1 MAHHKRRRPKN
12 RRAGCL
18 MCKPW
23 KANGGHHPNPV
34 GVERQ
39 LQVGREERREAFLRK
54 VERLGPLPVS
64 MLATRTCAKR
74 PG

>member
-23 KANGGHHPNPV
+23 KANSGHHPDPV
-34 GVERQ
+34 AVERQ

-64 MLATRTCAKR
+64 MLATRTPAR
-74 PG
+74 

>member
-1 MAHHKRRRPKN
+1 MAQHKRRRPKN

-23 KANGGHHPNPV
+23 KANSGHHPDPV
-34 GVERQ
+34 AVERQ

-64 MLATRTCAKR
+64 MLATRTPAR
-74 PG
+74 

>member
-1 MAHHKRRRPKN
+1 MALHKRRRPKN

-23 KANGGHHPNPV
+23 KANSGHHPDPV
-34 GVERQ
+34 AVERQ

-64 MLATRTCAKR
+64 MLATRTPAR
-74 PG
+74 